1 MISLMTTKNNKT
13 ARMPLAAQRIAIA
26 EACGWQEVLWSD
38 LDLISPREARE
49 RKVYCRNNAQKRC
62 EWLPDY
68 LNDLNAMRDVE
79 MVLEPDQITDYLEWL
94 GMCSGDDA
102 HQVWAYVH
110 ATAAQRAEAFLLTI
124 GKWESAK

>member
-1 MISLMTTKNNKT
+1 MS
-13 ARMPLAAQRIAIA
+13 PEAQRIAIA

-68 LNDLNAMRDVE
+68 LNDLNAMHE
-79 MVLEPDQITDYLEWL
+79 AEKVLTDEQFFDWSKDKHTDMSYNGHLFRL
-94 GMCSGDDA
+94 VDNSTPGNRPCRYHSP
-102 HQVWAYVH
+102 
-110 ATAAQRAEAFLLTI
+110 TAAQRAEAFLRTV
-124 GKWESAK
+124 GKWEDDK

>member
-1 MISLMTTKNNKT
+1 MTTKNNKT

-26 EACGWQEVLWSD
+26 EACGWTVLS
-38 LDLISPREARE
+38 E
-49 RKVYCRNNAQKRC
+49 RFDHLKQRITRVP
-62 EWLPDY
+62 PDY
-68 LNDLNAMRDVE
+68 LNDLNAMRDAE

-110 ATAAQRAEAFLLTI
+110 ATAAQRAKAFLLTI